1 MMVGDGF
8 NDSGALAAATVGI
21 AMGSGE
27 QINLEA
33 ADVLIPGQD
42 PNTIA
47 KLIQISKRTRLR
59 VSVNIAISM
68 CVTAILVLTTIFEV
82 NSSIAIG
89 IALHEA
95 SVFFVILNGM
105 LVKDSG
111 ESPLE
116 VVKIVYGHL
125 RSDIAESFKIMLS
138 NNNNPATTS

>member
-1 MMVGDGF
+1 
-8 NDSGALAAATVGI
+8 
-21 AMGSGE
+21 MGSGE

>member
-1 MMVGDGF
+1 MAGDGF
-8 NDSGALAAATVGI
+8 NDSGALAVATVGI

-68 CVTAILVLTTIFEV
+68 SVTAILVLTTIFEV

-95 SVFFVILNGM
+95 SVFIVILNGM

-116 VVKIVYGHL
+116 VAKIVYAHL
-125 RSDIAESFKIMLS
+125 RSDITESFKIMLS
-138 NNNNPATTS
+138 DNNKPATTS